1 MPLPMCPSL
10 EGKKTY
16 QREGAEALSPYV
28 VVLHSQ
34 EGAGTLGPCQ
44 LAVEKLIWN
53 NSGSIFLWQKI
64 KESILFKKYF

>member
-16 QREGAEALSPYV
+16 QRGGAEALSPYV

-44 LAVEKLIWN
+44 LAPHSRLMCLGVV
-53 NSGSIFLWQKI
+53 
-64 KESILFKKYF
+64 YVA